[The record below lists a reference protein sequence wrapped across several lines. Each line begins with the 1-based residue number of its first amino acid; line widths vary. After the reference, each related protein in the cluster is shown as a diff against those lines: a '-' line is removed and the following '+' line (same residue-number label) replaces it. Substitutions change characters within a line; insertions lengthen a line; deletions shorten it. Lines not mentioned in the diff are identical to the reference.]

1 MDTKETGMLQAQLF
15 IDLDEMRG
23 DQLLHDYVIKFLS
36 EQNISGAT
44 SFRGYAGFG
53 KHHRVKY
60 PRELFS
66 FDETPAMIL
75 FVDEDE
81 KVRKAVTELR
91 KVLPNKPIFILH
103 AEKV

>member
-1 MDTKETGMLQAQLF
+1 MLQAQLF

-36 EQNISGAT
+36 EQNIAGAT

-60 PRELFS
+60 PRQMFS
-66 FDETPAMIL
+66 FDEAPAMIL
-75 FVDEDE
+75 FMDEDA
-81 KVRKAVTELR
+81 KVRRTVEELR
-91 KVLPNKPIFILH
+91 TVLPNQPIFILH

>member
-1 MDTKETGMLQAQLF
+1 MLQAQLF

-36 EQNISGAT
+36 EKDIAGAT

-66 FDETPAMIL
+66 FDEPPAMIL
-75 FVDEDE
+75 FIDEDD
-81 KVRKAVTELR
+81 KVRSVVSELR
-91 KVLPNKPIFILH
+91 KVLPHKPIFILH
-103 AEKV
+103 AEKA

>member
-1 MDTKETGMLQAQLF
+1 MLQAQLF
-15 IDLDEMRG
+15 IDLDETRG

-36 EQNISGAT
+36 EKNIAGAT

-60 PRELFS
+60 PGELFS
-66 FDETPAMIL
+66 FDEPPAMIL
-75 FVDEDE
+75 FIDEDE
-81 KVRKAVTELR
+81 KVRHVVHELR

-103 AEKV
+103 AEKA

>member
-1 MDTKETGMLQAQLF
+1 MLQAQLF

-23 DQLLHDYVIKFLS
+23 DQSLHDYVIKFLS
-36 EQNISGAT
+36 QQNIAGAT

-75 FVDEDE
+75 FMDEE
-81 KVRKAVTELR
+81 IKVRKVVSELR
-91 KVLPNKPIFILH
+91 KLLPNKPIFLLH
-103 AEKV
+103 AENA

>member
-1 MDTKETGMLQAQLF
+1 MANNMLQAQLF

-36 EQNISGAT
+36 EQNIAGAT

-60 PRELFS
+60 PRQMFS
-66 FDETPAMIL
+66 FDEAPAMIL
-75 FVDEDE
+75 FMDEDA
-81 KVRKAVTELR
+81 KVRRAVEELR
-91 KVLPNKPIFILH
+91 TVLPNQPIFILH

>member
-1 MDTKETGMLQAQLF
+1 MLQAQLF

-23 DQLLHDYVIKFLS
+23 DQSLHDYVIKFLS
-36 EQNISGAT
+36 EQNIAGAT

-66 FDETPAMIL
+66 FDETPALVL
-75 FVDEDE
+75 FVDEDD
-81 KVRKAVTELR
+81 KVRKAVQELH
-91 KVLPNKPIFILH
+91 KVLPGKAIFILH
-103 AEKV
+103 VEKE

>member
-1 MDTKETGMLQAQLF
+1 MLQAQLF

-36 EQNISGAT
+36 EQNIAGAT

-53 KHHRVKY
+53 KDHRIKY

-66 FDETPAMIL
+66 FDETPVMIM
-75 FVDEDE
+75 FMDEED
-81 KVRKAVTELR
+81 KVRKAVSELHLM
-91 KVLPNKPIFILH
+91 LPNKPIFILH
-103 AEKV
+103 ADKV

>member
-1 MDTKETGMLQAQLF
+1 MLQAQLF

-23 DQLLHDYVIKFLS
+23 DQLLHDYIIKFLS
-36 EQNISGAT
+36 EQQVAGVT

-53 KHHRVKY
+53 RHHRVKF

-75 FVDEDE
+75 FVDEDV
-81 KVRKAVTELR
+81 KIRKAVEDLR
-91 KVLPNKPIFILH
+91 KVLPHRSIFILH

>member
-1 MDTKETGMLQAQLF
+1 MLQAQLF

-36 EQNISGAT
+36 QQNIAGAT

-60 PRELFS
+60 PRDLFS
-66 FDETPAMIL
+66 FDEAPAMIL
-75 FVDEDE
+75 FMDEE
-81 KVRKAVTELR
+81 SKVRKAVEELR
-91 KVLPNKPIFILH
+91 KVLPRQPIFILH
-103 AEKV
+103 AEEV